1 MAGQSGSQPK
11 GANSI
16 LEVFSGVMSQLASA
30 SVLPDAQP
38 HLQFVNALMSE
49 IQKYLHKP
57 QVGGAAL
64 GPGGPPGGG
73 PPGMGG
79 PPGAPPGGPPPGGMP
94 PGAQPPTPPV
104 DELRRMLGANA
115 TAA

>member
-1 MAGQSGSQPK
+1 MAAPQQKGTNTVLEGLSQTM
-11 GANSI
+11 G
-16 LEVFSGVMSQLASA
+16 QLASL

-38 HLQFVNALMSE
+38 HVQFLNALMSE

-57 QVGGAAL
+57 QVGGQAL
-64 GPGGPPGGG
+64 GPAGPPGGG
-73 PPGMGG
+73 PPGAG
-79 PPGAPPGGPPPGGMP
+79 PTPGGPPPG
-94 PGAQPPTPPV
+94 AQPATPPV

>member
-1 MAGQSGSQPK
+1 MAAPGGQQPK

-64 GPGGPPGGG
+64 GPAGPPGA
-73 PPGMGG
+73 GG
-79 PPGAPPGGPPPGGMP
+79 PPGAMPGGPPGGPPPGAGVP
-94 PGAQPPTPPV
+94 PGAQPATPPV

>member
-1 MAGQSGSQPK
+1 MAGPSGQQPK

-16 LEVFSGVMSQLASA
+16 LEVFSGVMAQLASA

-38 HLQFVNALMSE
+38 HIQFVNALMAE

-57 QVGGAAL
+57 QVGGQAL
-64 GPGGPPGGG
+64 GPAGPPGGG
-73 PPGMGG
+73 AAGV
-79 PPGAPPGGPPPGGMP
+79 APPTAQAAPPGGMP
-94 PGAQPPTPPV
+94 PGAQPATPPV

>member
-57 QVGGAAL
+57 QVAGAAL
-64 GPGGPPGGG
+64 GPGGPPGAPPGAGG
-73 PPGMGG
+73 PPGG
-79 PPGAPPGGPPPGGMP
+79 PPPGGPPPGGMP

>member
-1 MAGQSGSQPK
+1 MAGPSGQQPK

-16 LEVFSGVMSQLASA
+16 LEVFSGVMAQLASA

-38 HLQFVNALMSE
+38 HIGFVNSLMSE

-57 QVGGAAL
+57 QVGGQAL
-64 GPGGPPGGG
+64 GPAGPPGAGPMPGGPP
-73 PPGMGG
+73 PD
-79 PPGAPPGGPPPGGMP
+79 GAPPGGMP
-94 PGAQPPTPPV
+94 PGAQPATPPV

>member
-1 MAGQSGSQPK
+1 MAPKDQK

-16 LEVFSGVMSQLASA
+16 LEGLSGVMSQLASL

-38 HLQFVNALMSE
+38 HVPFVNSLMAE

-57 QVGGAAL
+57 NVGGAAL
-64 GPGGPPGGG
+64 GPGGPPGGA
-73 PPGMGG
+73 PDQGG
-79 PPGAPPGGPPPGGMP
+79 PPPGAMPGGPPPG
-94 PGAQPPTPPV
+94 AQPATPPV